1 MAITFTTLTDI
12 TQVLTLV
19 FSAIGV
25 VIVSVGGFMA
35 AAKLAYRALRRE
47 PMDYFGIKRN
57 FTQLIVLGLDFFIA
71 GDILT
76 SFIAPSFNDLILLA
90 VVVGIRTVLSVFLA
104 WEVRSPSRDDS
115 VLAK

>member
-1 MAITFTTLTDI
+1 MAITFTPLTDV
-12 TQVLTLV
+12 TNFLTLI

-25 VIVSVGGFMA
+25 VIVSLGGFWA
-35 AAKLAYRALRRE
+35 AGRLTYNALLRR
-47 PMDYFGIKRN
+47 PMEYSDIKRR

-76 SFIAPSFNDLILLA
+76 SFVAPTFNDLLLLA

-104 WEVRSPSRDDS
+104 WEVRNEPKNEKS
-115 VLAK
+115 

>member
-1 MAITFTTLTDI
+1 
-12 TQVLTLV
+12 V

-25 VIVSVGGFMA
+25 VIVSIGGFMTVG
-35 AAKLAYRALRRE
+35 KLGYRALKRM
-47 PMDYFGIKRN
+47 PMDYVGLKRK

-76 SFIAPSFNDLILLA
+76 SFIAPAFNDLLLLA

-104 WEVRSPSRDDS
+104 WEVRGPAKDDS
-115 VLAK
+115 KSEKS

>member
-1 MAITFTTLTDI
+1 MAITFTPLTDI

-25 VIVSVGGFMA
+25 VIVSAGGFMA
-35 AAKLAYRALRRE
+35 AWKLAYRAITKKQ
-47 PMDYFGIKRN
+47 MDYFGIKRD

-76 SFIAPSFNDLILLA
+76 SFVAPAFNDLIVLA

-104 WEVRSPSRDDS
+104 WEVRVPANKDRSS
-115 VLAK
+115 

>member
-1 MAITFTTLTDI
+1 MAITFTPLTDI

-25 VIVSVGGFMA
+25 VIVSAGGFMA
-35 AAKLAYRALRRE
+35 AGKLAYHAITKQQ
-47 PMDYFGIKRN
+47 MDYFGIKRD

-76 SFIAPSFNDLILLA
+76 SFVAPAFNDLIVLA

-104 WEVRSPSRDDS
+104 WEVRVPSKVDS
-115 VLAK
+115 

>member
-1 MAITFTTLTDI
+1 MAITFTPLTDI
-12 TQVLTLV
+12 TNYLTLI

-25 VIVSVGGFMA
+25 VIVAIGGFWA
-35 AAKLAYRALRRE
+35 AGRLLNNALRKRS
-47 PMDYFGIKRN
+47 MDYTAVKRD

-76 SFIAPSFNDLILLA
+76 SFVAPTFNDLILLA

-104 WEVRSPSRDDS
+104 WEVRTASKGEA
-115 VLAK
+115 V

>member
-1 MAITFTTLTDI
+1 MAITFVPLTDI
-12 TQVLTLV
+12 TNYLTLI

-25 VIVSVGGFMA
+25 VIVAIGGFWA
-35 AAKLAYRALRRE
+35 AGRLVYDLVMRRSIE
-47 PMDYFGIKRN
+47 YSDIKRQ

-76 SFIAPSFNDLILLA
+76 SFVAPTFNDLILLA

-104 WEVRSPSRDDS
+104 WEVRTASNAEPDRP
-115 VLAK
+115 K